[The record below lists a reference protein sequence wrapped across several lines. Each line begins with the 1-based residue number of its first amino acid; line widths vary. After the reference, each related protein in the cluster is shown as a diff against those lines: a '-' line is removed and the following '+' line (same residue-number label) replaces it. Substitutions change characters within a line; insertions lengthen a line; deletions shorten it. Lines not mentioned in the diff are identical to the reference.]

1 MNNID
6 EIKKKF
12 KEKLISNENLSKYSW
27 FNLGGNAEL
36 FFRPESKIELI
47 NFLKIIKPN
56 QNDVFI
62 IGAGSNT
69 LIRDGGVKGITI
81 KLSSKFSFV
90 NL

>member
-62 IGAGSNT
+62 IGAG
-69 LIRDGGVKGITI
+69 
-81 KLSSKFSFV
+81 
-90 NL
+90 

>member
-36 FFRPESKIELI
+36 FFRPESKM
-47 NFLKIIKPN
+47 N
-56 QNDVFI
+56 
-62 IGAGSNT
+62 
-69 LIRDGGVKGITI
+69 
-81 KLSSKFSFV
+81 
-90 NL
+90 